1 MALSSMT
8 GCVAQAVDAAAAFGG
23 GIASAI
29 DRVIAWCLAFVD
41 EFFDTRRIRGV
52 DLCLCLIA
60 AGWVWAVSNN
70 PDVMGRLAY
79 AGLSFVTQQALIGIF
94 ALLTAGHLIGFLN
107 PEARTFRV
115 IVLMLAGWI
124 WVVIGSFM
132 TWAVTTG
139 GVTYLV
145 AGFVAVIAAIHL
157 ERGRA

>member
-1 MALSSMT
+1 MT
-8 GCVAQAVDAAAAFGG
+8 MTLMLIRVTIARAFDGLISRG
-23 GIASAI
+23 
-29 DRVIAWCLAFVD
+29 LAFVD
-41 EFFDTRRIRGV
+41 EFFETRRIRGV
-52 DLCLCLIA
+52 DLCLCLIS

-79 AGLSFVTQQALIGIF
+79 AGLSFVTSQAVIGVF
-94 ALLTAGHLIGFLN
+94 ALLTACHLIGFLN

-115 IVLMLAGWI
+115 IVLLFAGWI
-124 WVVIGSFM
+124 WVVVGSFM

-139 GVTYLV
+139 GATYLV